1 VESEKPGLLGKKCVD
16 NNLRNIICMDAVTEI
31 FKMIVTAIR
40 QDNAELEVEQD
51 DLMLEKCDT
60 HDSSSTQFFVH

>member
-1 VESEKPGLLGKKCVD
+1 
-16 NNLRNIICMDAVTEI
+16 
-31 FKMIVTAIR
+31 MIVTAIR